1 MGGNPDPGRMRPR
14 IFQLLIPMLLAGS
27 CIVTGHE
34 EPLKSPG
41 RFYGMFIC

>member
-1 MGGNPDPGRMRPR
+1 MRPR
-14 IFQLLIPMLLAGS
+14 IFQPLIPMPLADS
-27 CIVTGHE
+27 CIVTGRE

>member
-1 MGGNPDPGRMRPR
+1 MGGNPDPGKMRPR
-14 IFQLLIPMLLAGS
+14 IFQPLIPMPPAGS

-41 RFYGMFIC
+41 RFYGMFIY

>member
-1 MGGNPDPGRMRPR
+1 MGGNPDPGKMRPR
-14 IFQLLIPMLLAGS
+14 IFQPLIPMPLADS
-27 CIVTGHE
+27 CIVTGRE